1 MNHHWPY
8 PALIAHRGAG
18 KIAPENTLAA
28 MRIGAQNGFRMME
41 YDVKLSRDAVP
52 VLLHDDDL
60 DRTSNG
66 QGMAS
71 RLTLAELSALD
82 FGAWHS
88 SAYAGEPIPTLS
100 SIAAFTLAN
109 QVHSNIEIKPT
120 TGDEAETGRQ
130 VALAAQ
136 ALWAQ
141 ASLPPLLS
149 SFSEAALEAA
159 QHAVP
164 TLPRALLIEEEVPA
178 DWPERLERLGC
189 MGLNLNDRFV
199 TQALLGRL
207 LPPPSRRAI
216 VVMDPSYEAKSDY
229 QQVLNSV
236 KNALKRFAQACIVVW
251 YPIVQRPEVQALQR
265 KLEQLDTPWLHVS
278 LSVRAPAKN
287 GLGLHGSGLFIS
299 NPPWTL
305 LKALE
310 QSMPWLTKTLAQDD
324 KASFQ
329 LRHSGLQVA
338 QHQIANT
345 HALQTH
351 NLQTDQFTHAANLA
365 FLAFA
370 QDKTQLVIVLP
381 GHLGWQQGLTVQA
394 QTKVQQFQTALA
406 QLAGY
411 THQIFLVDDRVFAN
425 NLPRNT
431 TILSQDQKAGGINIQ
446 TTSRSQTAQMRRV
459 KALTTAATL

>member
-28 MRIGAQNGFRMME
+28 MRVGAQNGFRMME

-120 TGDEAETGRQ
+120 TGDEAETGRR

-149 SFSEAALEAA
+149 SFSEVALEAA
-159 QHAVP
+159 QLAVP
-164 TLPRALLIEEEVPA
+164 TLPRALL
-178 DWPERLERLGC
+178 
-189 MGLNLNDRFV
+189 M
-199 TQALLGRL
+199 
-207 LPPPSRRAI
+207 
-216 VVMDPSYEAKSDY
+216 K
-229 QQVLNSV
+229 
-236 KNALKRFAQACIVVW
+236 KRFRQTGPNVW
-251 YPIVQRPEVQALQR
+251 SA
-265 KLEQLDTPWLHVS
+265 W
-278 LSVRAPAKN
+278 
-287 GLGLHGSGLFIS
+287 
-299 NPPWTL
+299 
-305 LKALE
+305 
-310 QSMPWLTKTLAQDD
+310 
-324 KASFQ
+324 
-329 LRHSGLQVA
+329 
-338 QHQIANT
+338 
-345 HALQTH
+345 
-351 NLQTDQFTHAANLA
+351 AAW
-365 FLAFA
+365 
-370 QDKTQLVIVLP
+370 V
-381 GHLGWQQGLTVQA
+381 
-394 QTKVQQFQTALA
+394 
-406 QLAGY
+406 
-411 THQIFLVDDRVFAN
+411 
-425 NLPRNT
+425 
-431 TILSQDQKAGGINIQ
+431 
-446 TTSRSQTAQMRRV
+446 
-459 KALTTAATL
+459 